1 MRLSC
6 LIALVLAACGP
17 GSERP
22 TGPCVE
28 GAQRCSGNELQTCV
42 GGHFKDAQA
51 CPMACDDML
60 GCVVCI
66 PGTGTCSADGMTSMA
81 CNSDGQGY
89 HNETCDP
96 VQGETCGSSGTCEGA
111 CSPNALGQTY
121 LGCNYYPTV
130 TGNPVEQ
137 TYDFAVVV
145 SNTTSIDATVTIDGG
160 ALTAA
165 DTFTARAMT
174 STVHMLPWVM
184 ALKLCGAADSF
195 TCTSSPHEGGAL
207 ALKGAYHLR
216 STQPVTVYQFNP
228 IEYTKVGASGN
239 SYTNDASL
247 LFPTT
252 AWRTDHYVATWNN
265 TAAVHPSM
273 LAVTASQDATTVTIT
288 AKSATQA
295 GGGAPAF
302 AAGTPQ
308 PVMLNAGDVIQIG
321 TSTGDMTGSRVESDK
336 PVQVIG
342 AHYCADIPDGAG
354 YCDHL
359 EEVMLPVDAMGANY
373 IINAPAVTTIPN
385 GKVET
390 IRVVATEVNTTLTYD
405 PPQSGAPTTIAN
417 PGDFISIP
425 QNDQSFKISA
435 DHKILVAQFMEGS
448 TVAGGTGDPSMAL
461 AVPIEQFR
469 TQYLFHAPINYE
481 TNYVDITSMVGAN
494 IVLDG
499 TAVTN
504 WTAIGTTGWQ
514 LARVTPLGPG
524 PGGDGNHSIS
534 GDQGFGISVYGYGM
548 DTSYWYPGGL
558 DLHQVVVQ

>member
-1 MRLSC
+1 MGLRA
-6 LIALVLAACGP
+6 IALALVICACGP

-22 TGPCVE
+22 PIPCTE
-28 GAQRCSGNELQTCV
+28 GAHQCMGNELQVCTN
-42 GGHFKDAQA
+42 GKFTNSQA

-60 GCVVCI
+60 GCVLCK
-66 PGTGTCSADGMTSMA
+66 PGTGTCNGNVSHA
-81 CNSDGQGY
+81 CNPDGQGY
-89 HNETCDP
+89 SDITCDP
-96 VQGETCGSSGTCEGA
+96 LQGETCGSDGVCDGA
-111 CSPNALGQTY
+111 CSPKALGQTY
-121 LGCNYYPTV
+121 LGCDYYPTV

-145 SNTTSIDATVTIDGG
+145 SNTTSTDAMITIDGG
-160 ALTAA
+160 ALTMP
-165 DTFTARAMT
+165 DTFTAPAGKA
-174 STVHMLPWVM
+174 VQHNLPWV
-184 ALKLCGAADSF
+184 ASLKLCLAGDSF
-195 TCTSSPHEGGAL
+195 TCTSSAHEGDVMAV
-207 ALKGAYHLR
+207 KGAYHLR

-228 IEYTKVGASGN
+228 IEYTKTGASGN

-265 TAAVHPSM
+265 TANVHPSM
-273 LAVTASQDATTVTIT
+273 LAVTAMQDGTTVTIN
-288 AKSATQA
+288 AKSATMAQM
-295 GGGAPAF
+295 GAPAF
-302 AAGTPQ
+302 PANTPT
-308 PVMLNAGDVIQIG
+308 PVMLNAGDVLQIG
-321 TSTGDMTGSRVESDK
+321 TSTGDMTGSRVQSDK

-385 GKVET
+385 GKQEE
-390 IRVVATEVNTTLTYD
+390 IRIVATEGQTNLTYD
-405 PPQSGAPTTIAN
+405 PPQAGAPTTLAN
-417 PGDFISIP
+417 PGDFVKIMESTA
-425 QNDQSFKISA
+425 SFKVSA

-469 TQYLFHAPINYE
+469 TQYLFLAPTTYE
-481 TNYVDITSMVGAN
+481 TNYVDVTAPVGAN

-499 TAVTN
+499 MPLTT
-504 WTAIGTTGWQ
+504 WTPIGTSGWQ
-514 LARVTPLGPG
+514 LARVVGLNAGPN
-524 PGGDGNHSIS
+524 GDGEHSIN
-534 GDQGFGISVYGYGM
+534 GDMGFGISVYGYGM

-558 DLHQVVVQ
+558 DLHQVVIQ